1 MEKKHSQK
9 AHSDYSSVSVP
20 KPLYDKVK
28 KLVEGTGFRS
38 VSEYTNFLLR
48 ESVSA
53 WMTND
58 STKTKSKNK
67 KVSAAEQR
75 IRQKLEALGY
85 I

>member
-1 MEKKHSQK
+1 MDHE
-9 AHSDYSSVSVP
+9 YSSVSIP
-20 KPLYDKVK
+20 KPLYEKIKALIKD
-28 KLVEGTGFRS
+28 TGFRS

-53 WMTND
+53 WKTKEKP
-58 STKTKSKNK
+58 STKKTNASKDI
-67 KVSAAEQR
+67 SAAEQR

>member
-1 MEKKHSQK
+1 MEHE
-9 AHSDYSSVSVP
+9 YSSVSIP
-20 KPLYDKVK
+20 KPLYDKIK
-28 KLVEGTGFRS
+28 ALIKDTGFRS

-53 WMTND
+53 W
-58 STKTKSKNK
+58 KTKEKAPTK
-67 KVSAAEQR
+67 KAEAGKKGSAAEQR